1 MFKKLIGTAILA
13 TSLIAGNALAADY
26 DIDKPGQHAFVNFK
40 ISHLGFSWMYGSFKD
55 FEGTFSYD
63 EAKPEASKVSVTLRT
78 NSVDTNHAERDK
90 HIRGGDFLDVGKFP
104 EAKFVSTKITNVE
117 GKKFDVTGDLTIH
130 GVTKQVV
137 VNAELTG
144 QGNDPWGGYRAGFLG
159 TTNIQMSDFGI
170 KNILGAAS
178 ENIELTISLEGIRK

>member
-13 TSLIAGNALAADY
+13 TSLIAGNVLAADY

-40 ISHLGFSWMYGSFKD
+40 ISHLGISWMYGSFKD

-90 HIRGGDFLDVGKFP
+90 HIRGGDFLDVGKYP
-104 EAKFVSTKITNVE
+104 EATFVSTKVTKVDDKKIDITGN
-117 GKKFDVTGDLTIH
+117 LTIH

-178 ENIELTISLEGIRK
+178 ENIELTISLEGVRK

>member
-1 MFKKLIGTAILA
+1 MFKKLIGSAILA
-13 TSLIAGNALAADY
+13 TSLIAGNVLAADY

-90 HIRGGDFLDVGKFP
+90 HIRSGDFLNVSKFP
-104 EAKFVSTKITNVE
+104 EAKFVSTGISNVD
-117 GKKFDVTGDLTIH
+117 GKKFDVAGDLTIH
-130 GVTKQVV
+130 GVTKNIV
-137 VNAELTG
+137 VNAELVGDG
-144 QGNDPWGGYRAGFLG
+144 QDPWGGYRAGFLG
-159 TTNIQMSDFGI
+159 TTNIKMSDFGI

-178 ENIELTISLEGIRK
+178 ENIELTISLEGVRK

>member
-40 ISHLGFSWMYGSFKD
+40 ISHLGISWMYGSFKD

-90 HIRGGDFLDVGKFP
+90 HIRGGDFLDVSKFP